1 MSNVIQPTVDEPK
14 LPSTGP
20 EPTLTHFQQLAAQL
34 KSAIGAVM
42 AEIPEFDLGH
52 DGTTH
57 FVGAHQSVPIA
68 FIGTVAASVDP
79 KQIGTNIFD
88 PADAQNVLQFV
99 EAFRPLIDDAAALAT
114 GLDHTV
120 KAQYARV
127 AAGALNAY
135 AIAKRL
141 ALKGDAAMKIHVQ
154 NMQRDLGRR
163 RVRPRVKTPT
173 PQTTP

>member
-1 MSNVIQPTVDEPK
+1 MPTVIQPSLDEPK
-14 LPSTGP
+14 PSAGK

-34 KSAIGAVM
+34 KAAIGAVM

-52 DGTTH
+52 DDKAH
-57 FVGAHQSVPIA
+57 FVSVHQSVPVA
-68 FIGTVAASVDP
+68 FIGTVASSIDP

-99 EAFRPLIDDAAALAT
+99 EAFRPLVDDATALAA
-114 GLDHTV
+114 GLDFTV

-141 ALKGDAAMKIHVQ
+141 ALKGDATMKLHVQ
-154 NMQRDLGRR
+154 NMQRDLGRT
-163 RVRPRVKTPT
+163 RVRPRAKTP

>member
-1 MSNVIQPTVDEPK
+1 MSNVIQPALDEPK
-14 LPSTGP
+14 PLAGL

-34 KSAIGAVM
+34 KAAIGAVM
-42 AEIPEFDLGH
+42 AEIPEFDLGR
-52 DGTTH
+52 DGKAR
-57 FVGAHQSVPIA
+57 FVGAHQAVPVE
-68 FIGTVAASVDP
+68 FIGTVASSIDP

-99 EAFRPLIDDAAALAT
+99 EAFRPLVDDATALAA
-114 GLDHTV
+114 GLDFTV

-141 ALKGDAAMKIHVQ
+141 AVKGDATMKLHVQ
-154 NMQRDLGRR
+154 NMQRDLGRT
-163 RVRPRVKTPT
+163 RVRRTKMP
-173 PQTTP
+173 PQTTTP

>member
-1 MSNVIQPTVDEPK
+1 MPNVIQPALDEPK
-14 LPSTGP
+14 PSAGK

-34 KSAIGAVM
+34 KAAIGAVM

-52 DGTTH
+52 DDKSH
-57 FVGAHQSVPIA
+57 FVSAHQSVPVE
-68 FIGTVAASVDP
+68 FIGTVASSIDP
-79 KQIGTNIFD
+79 EQIGTNIFD

-99 EAFRPLIDDAAALAT
+99 EAFRPLVDDAAALAA
-114 GLDHTV
+114 GLDFTV

-141 ALKGDAAMKIHVQ
+141 ALKGDATMKLHVQ
-154 NMQRDLGRR
+154 NMQRDLGRT
-163 RVRPRVKTPT
+163 RVRRTKTP
-173 PQTTP
+173 PQTTTP